1 MLLSYTIVDFHLFYD
16 GTVDI
21 QIWAPLTRSQYKIS
35 NTQVNVI
42 KCFYKICLLLQLIYF
57 LLFLDYAVVKGDASV
72 SEIKFS
78 MRTKISALVSFE
90 NRKAG
95 RPTVDPE
102 D

>member
-1 MLLSYTIVDFHLFYD
+1 MFLQNL
-16 GTVDI
+16 
-21 QIWAPLTRSQYKIS
+21 PLVAT
-35 NTQVNVI
+35 N
-42 KCFYKICLLLQLIYF
+42 FF

-78 MRTKISALVSFE
+78 IRTKISALVSFE

-102 D
+102 SGRYLDGNHCHNFTND